1 MIKKKKSFKEAS
13 IDDKDRGV
21 DKDDIIAKAF
31 GKYKHLLDPAEGANG
46 MEFFETIRRE
56 DPKADAA
63 ITKLYGQ
70 VGSFDDILKLYNLV
84 PKKRYGDVLDYEDVP
99 NYGDNLDY
107 GDDHDYGAEDYGY
120 EGDW

>member
-1 MIKKKKSFKEAS
+1 M
-13 IDDKDRGV
+13 
-21 DKDDIIAKAF
+21 DKDDIIAKAI

-84 PKKRYGDVLDYEDVP
+84 PKKRYGDVLDYEND
-99 NYGDNLDY
+99 LDY
-107 GDDHDYGAEDYGY
+107 GYDHYYGDEDYGY
-120 EGDW
+120 KGD